1 MNRKIIKA
9 AIDAIILLR
18 NAENVNTLNSPV
30 PGQQKESV
38 SVANAGKIVDV
49 PINGG
54 GPDLMLKPKPGLTN
68 QQTNQEIFGK
78 LFPVL
83 YAAGNADPISKIAS
97 IVKQQAVGYDVN
109 NFNSMTPEQKEK
121 LAYSTANALN
131 NYLNSFGTIWEYFN
145 L

>member
-30 PGQQKESV
+30 PGPQKESE

-54 GPDLMLKPKPGLTN
+54 GPDLMLKPGL
-68 QQTNQEIFGK
+68 TNQEIFGK
-78 LFPVL
+78 LFPAL

>member
-30 PGQQKESV
+30 PGPQKESE

-54 GPDLMLKPKPGLTN
+54 GSDLMLKPGLTN
-68 QQTNQEIFGK
+68 QQIFGK
-78 LFPVL
+78 LFPAL
-83 YAAGNADPISKIAS
+83 YTAGNADPISKIAS

-145 L
+145 F

>member
-30 PGQQKESV
+30 PGPQKESE

-54 GPDLMLKPKPGLTN
+54 GSDLMLKPGLTN
-68 QQTNQEIFGK
+68 QQIFGK
-78 LFPVL
+78 LFPAL

-145 L
+145 F

>member
-30 PGQQKESV
+30 PGPQKESE

-54 GPDLMLKPKPGLTN
+54 GSDLMLKPGLTN
-68 QQTNQEIFGK
+68 QQIFGK
-78 LFPVL
+78 LFPAL

>member
-30 PGQQKESV
+30 PGPQKESE

-54 GPDLMLKPKPGLTN
+54 GSDLMLKPGL
-68 QQTNQEIFGK
+68 TNQEIFGK
-78 LFPVL
+78 LFPAL
-83 YAAGNADPISKIAS
+83 YAAGNADPISKIVS